1 MCKYFNKK
9 IETYKNIKI
18 QKIQL
23 YYYKLQRSKP
33 HYYMMDLVKYNE
45 IYKTSIYSNF
55 SLT

>member
-33 HYYMMDLVKYNE
+33 HYYMMDLVKY
-45 IYKTSIYSNF
+45 K
-55 SLT
+55 